1 MVVYSGKIKD
11 RAHCL
16 KIILQENGKQR
27 KVDRGGWRLPV
38 VIDRCLKQRSHTTI
52 KMLILAKFGSTG
64 IDLNLFPA

>member
-11 RAHCL
+11 CAHCL

-38 VIDRCLKQRSHTTI
+38 VDRCLKQRSHTTI